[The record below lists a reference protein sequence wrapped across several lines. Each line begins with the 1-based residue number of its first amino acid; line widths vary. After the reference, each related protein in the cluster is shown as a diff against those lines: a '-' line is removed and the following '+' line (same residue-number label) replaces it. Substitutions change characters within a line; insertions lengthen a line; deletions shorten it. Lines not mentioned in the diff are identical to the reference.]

1 LIKEEEPVVK
11 EETRHKLFIVA
22 LFCLMVCTTTLLHYK
37 GMRLPKAPDAEDITK
52 IIVEHTDYPGDT
64 RKYVDTLSIDMA
76 RGLLETLRYA
86 PVRTPE
92 DGEPVARL
100 TYVLD
105 DGSEVTVEANDK
117 TVWWKGKTYA
127 IYNTKTGQFVKYCAT
142 YFFED
147 PLDPYQEYRDKYST
161 D

>member
-1 LIKEEEPVVK
+1 MKK
-11 EETRHKLFIVA
+11 ETRHKLFILA
-22 LFCLMVCTTTLLHYK
+22 MLCLMVCTRTLRRYD
-37 GMRLPKAPDAEDITK
+37 GMRLPDEPDVERITK

-64 RKYVDTLSIDMA
+64 RKYVDTTSINMA
-76 RGLLETLRYA
+76 EALLETLRYEA
-86 PVRTPE
+86 VRTPT

-105 DGSEVTVEANDK
+105 DGSEVTVEANEQ

-127 IYNTKTGQFVKYCAT
+127 IYNTKTGQFVKQCARH
-142 YFFED
+142 FFED

>member
-1 LIKEEEPVVK
+1 MKG
-11 EETRHKLFIVA
+11 ETHTMKKVIGWVLLCVCVLSFGIVQY
-22 LFCLMVCTTTLLHYK
+22 LLSHSI
-37 GMRLPKAPDAEDITK
+37 RLPDTPDADNITK
-52 IIVEHTDYPGDT
+52 IIVEHTDYPGDR
-64 RKYVDTLSIDMA
+64 RKYVDTASINMA
-76 RGLLETLRYA
+76 QALLGALRYEPLKKSA
-86 PVRTPE
+86 EGTPV
-92 DGEPVARL
+92 VRL

-147 PLDPYQEYRDKYST
+147 PLDPYQEYREQYST
-161 D
+161 KE